1 MAVSF
6 QIDGLD
12 ICKARFKG
20 MAERAKNPNEVMKI
34 VAIKGWRGVVDQ
46 NFRDEKDR
54 SGTKW
59 EPLAAPRRGKRHKG
73 THKLLQDTGRL
84 RQSTGFKNTIDEAMV
99 FNDCKYARVHNFGS
113 KKYERPV
120 AREFMY
126 ISDATMLSIMKTMTK
141 YLTDGTFT
149 VT

>member
-6 QIDGLD
+6 QIDGMD

-20 MAERAKNPNEVMKI
+20 MQERCKNPSEVMKI

-46 NFRDEKDR
+46 NFRDEKDQ
-54 SGTKW
+54 SGTRW
-59 EPLAAPRRGKRHKG
+59 DPLQADRRGKRHKG

-84 RQSTGFKNTIDEAMV
+84 RMSTGFKNTTDEAVV
-99 FNDCKYARVHNFGS
+99 FNDCKYAAAHNYGYP
-113 KKYERPV
+113 KRNLP
-120 AREFMY
+120 ARQFLY
-126 ISDATMLSIMKTMTK
+126 VSDATMLQIMKTMTN